1 MARVANSMV
10 TFQDLDDM
18 VTFEG
23 FSYVTNPITP
33 PSNLNTCATKLD
45 VLGYIDANLS
55 RNTAD
60 NQLVSYSII
69 VPPAITDELSLQSY
83 SSTQVNNPG
92 TYYQELFSNTSWTG
106 SSDSSW
112 LTLSEDSKSGVG
124 DQRIF
129 MSLSRNDS
137 FSRTGIITFT
147 TGQVTV
153 THTVTQEGAN
163 SGTKNF

>member
-18 VTFEG
+18 VSFEG

-45 VLGYIDANLS
+45 VLGYLDVDLT
-55 RNTAD
+55 RNIAD

-69 VPPAITDELSLQSY
+69 VPPAITDELTISPTSRTVN
-83 SSTQVNNPG
+83 SSEQGDAINVI
-92 TYYQELFSNTSWTG
+92 SNTSWTI
-106 SSDSSW
+106 
-112 LTLSEDSKSGVG
+112 SE
-124 DQRIF
+124 
-129 MSLSRNDS
+129 SLSWASVNTS
-137 FSRTGIITFT
+137 SGSGNETVFLTVIENTSNSSRTGTITFT
-147 TGQVTV
+147 TGQVTA
-153 THTVTQEGAN
+153 THTITQEGAN